1 MTSTPAPSA
10 FRLLATGQG
19 LSWFGDAFA
28 PIALAVAVLAG
39 GGTASHLGLVLAA
52 TMTARLAGTLV
63 GGVWADRVSPGR
75 LMVAS
80 DGVRALSAFA
90 TAGYFATGQHSVLL
104 LCALAAV
111 TGGAAAFFGP
121 AFVSL
126 RPLLVAA
133 DRRHAANA
141 TLNILQ
147 NSAFILG
154 PAAAGVFVAWAG
166 APWAFVVNAV
176 SFLVSAA
183 TVAAIRVDA
192 PRAPRA
198 GMLAE
203 LREGWHE
210 VTSRSWLL
218 AGLLAATAYHAAF
231 GAVTVLIDVIAVR
244 DLGGPTALG
253 WISAA
258 SGAGGLVGGLFALR
272 VPPSRPL
279 FVGWPCVALMSL
291 FAAAFAWPGHLGVVI
306 GAAMVAFGGLMYF
319 SVCWDTALQD
329 GVPHAV
335 LARVSSWDILTSFVA
350 IPAGNALAGPLAHAY
365 GTSRVVLVAAVVMAL
380 ASFAPMLV
388 RGSRE
393 LRRATG
399 RPVAEP
405 ALATAG

>member
-1 MTSTPAPSA
+1 MDTNTTPSSG
-10 FRLLATGQG
+10 FRLLAAGQG

-28 PIALAVAVLAG
+28 PIALAVAVVAG
-39 GGTASHLGLVLAA
+39 GGSASELGLVLAA
-52 TMTARLAGTLV
+52 TMTARLAGTLL
-63 GGVWADRVSPGR
+63 GGVWADRLAPGR
-75 LMVAS
+75 IMVVS
-80 DGVRALSAFA
+80 DLVRAASALA
-90 TAGYFATGQHSVLL
+90 IAGYFATGQDSLAL
-104 LCALAAV
+104 LCGLAAV

-126 RPLLVAA
+126 RPLLVAV

-183 TVAAIRVDA
+183 TVAAIRVEA
-192 PRAPRA
+192 PRPPRV

-210 VTSRSWLL
+210 VTSRYWLL

-231 GAVTVLIDVIAVR
+231 GAVVVLIDVIAVR

-258 SGAGGLVGGLFALR
+258 SGAGGWSAVC
-272 VPPSRPL
+272 SRC
-279 FVGWPCVALMSL
+279 GCRR
-291 FAAAFAWPGHLGVVI
+291 AARCSSAGRAWP
-306 GAAMVAFGGLMYF
+306 
-319 SVCWDTALQD
+319 
-329 GVPHAV
+329 
-335 LARVSSWDILTSFVA
+335 
-350 IPAGNALAGPLAHAY
+350 
-365 GTSRVVLVAAVVMAL
+365 
-380 ASFAPMLV
+380 
-388 RGSRE
+388 
-393 LRRATG
+393 
-399 RPVAEP
+399 
-405 ALATAG
+405 